1 MNPYENLANAIVLQA
16 VKDYRLTD
24 DEAELAEIER
34 FFRSDWFGVLTDV
47 NPEYLIR
54 NLRKEKDK
62 YRGRFAQNRVSEQ
75 KQPIRVLIPRQI
87 LRLPS

>member
-1 MNPYENLANAIVLQA
+1 LNPYENLANAIVLQA

-47 NPEYLIR
+47 DPEYLIR

-62 YRGRFAQNRVSEQ
+62 
-75 KQPIRVLIPRQI
+75 
-87 LRLPS
+87 